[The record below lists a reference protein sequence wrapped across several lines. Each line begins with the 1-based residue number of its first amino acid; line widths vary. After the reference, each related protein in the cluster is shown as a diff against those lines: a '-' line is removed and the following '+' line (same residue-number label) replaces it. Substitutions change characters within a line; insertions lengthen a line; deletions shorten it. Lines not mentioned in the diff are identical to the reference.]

1 MYLPQDV
8 LGFKHQLDDSAPKK
22 AKKRRNK
29 LIDVSLEAVWTT
41 IKCETWTTS
50 RSVLRGIKELG
61 GIFLG
66 RSQFISLNRF
76 YWRPRK
82 ELCNNQEILVVT
94 QPGIVHVVSMTGH
107 FEKMRDG
114 ALEVVGAEVIPACVE
129 EEGAATAV
137 AEDEINTLEDVDEES
152 GEDGTQTEDDGNLI
166 EGQGG
171 CLVPTCGRYSPLVTM
186 YILSISALKVE

>member
-1 MYLPQDV
+1 MHLLQNV
-8 LGFKHQLDDSAPKK
+8 LDFKHQLDDSAPKK

-29 LIDVSLEAVWTT
+29 LIDVSRKAVRTA
-41 IKCETWTTS
+41 INCETWTTS
-50 RSVLRGIKELG
+50 LPVLRGIKDLG

-82 ELCNNQEILVVT
+82 ELCNSQEILVVA
-94 QPGIVHVVSMTGH
+94 QPGIVYVVSMTGD
-107 FEKMRDG
+107 FGKMRDG
-114 ALEVVGAEVIPACVE
+114 ALKVVGAKVIPAYVE
-129 EEGAATAV
+129 EEGTATAV
-137 AEDEINTLEDVDEES
+137 AEDEINTLDDVDEES

-171 CLVPTCGRYSPLVTM
+171 RLVPTCGRYSPLVTV
-186 YILSISALKVE
+186 YILSISTLKVE